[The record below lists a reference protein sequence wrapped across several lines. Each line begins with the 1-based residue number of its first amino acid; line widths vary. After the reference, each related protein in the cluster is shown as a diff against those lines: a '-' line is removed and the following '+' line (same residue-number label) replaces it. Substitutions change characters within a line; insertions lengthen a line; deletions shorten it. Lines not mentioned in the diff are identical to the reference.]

1 MNDRPLFLLMA
12 VAQVFFAIRLVRNPQ
27 AAKDVNI
34 RMKTMWAKFPLT
46 FYRGAGVVCAG
57 AAILFFY
64 MFLRPR
70 SN

>member
-1 MNDRPLFLLMA
+1 MQRIFFLLMA
-12 VAQVFFAIRLVRNPQ
+12 VAQVAFAVRLLRKPQ

-34 RMKTMWAKFPLT
+34 RLKTMWARFPLW
-46 FYRGAGVVCAG
+46 FYRGMGVLCSG

-64 MFLRPR
+64 MFLYPPI